1 MTLERTLLSAAGADT
16 IREIATAEYPHEAC
30 GVLLGEATG
39 SEVRVLGATAGRNLN
54 TERARDRYLL
64 DPGDI
69 VRADREARRRGI
81 DVVGFWHSHPD
92 HPAWPSQFDADH
104 AYTDYVYV
112 IVHSN
117 AEGTGD
123 LNAFTLEGESA
134 PFRQLSLDVAPEAE
148 PG

>member
-1 MTLERTLLSAAGADT
+1 MAITRTLLSAGADRL
-16 IREIATAEYPHEAC
+16 IRETAAADFPHEAC
-30 GVLLGEATG
+30 GVLLGTAGESQVTVVAAT
-39 SEVRVLGATAGRNLN
+39 VGRNLN

-69 VRADREARRRGI
+69 VRADREARSRGL

-92 HPAWPSQFDADH
+92 HPARPSQFDTDH
-104 AYTDYVYV
+104 AYIDYVYV

-117 AEGTGD
+117 AGGTGD
-123 LNAFTLEGESA
+123 LNAFTLEGEAA
-134 PFRQLSLDVAPEAE
+134 PFRQLSLDVGAASE